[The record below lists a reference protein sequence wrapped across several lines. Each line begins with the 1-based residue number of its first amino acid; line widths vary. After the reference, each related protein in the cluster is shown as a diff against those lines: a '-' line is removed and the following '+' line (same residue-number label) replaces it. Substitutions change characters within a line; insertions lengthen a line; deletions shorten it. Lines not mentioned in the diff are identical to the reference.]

1 MQAENVPP
9 FEFAEESADKDGC
22 GENASSPFLLSL
34 SSSILSNFPNQTNPY
49 MLYPT
54 KRTLTLTRTTALIS
68 TVSFAS
74 TLVHAI
80 ALPSPLIASPPS
92 SASPSYL
99 DSSVRKS
106 INFGPLPELS
116 LHDVDSNP
124 SIALTSWNTRNS
136 ISALNRFSSAC
147 DVYIDGEAPRC
158 IGAELANNFVST
170 LHPESRFKLVDGIVS
185 KHTNIFHGHFIELR
199 DGVPIANA
207 NLNVNINL
215 ENGEVISYGD
225 STFTKSTK
233 SADAKS
239 NTRKWASSASSQIVL
254 GGGGSSAQEE
264 VVDILAEYVSP
275 PFDATPSSSTPKA
288 SDPRHGLLT
297 FLSMQSNNV
306 ELDQRIS
313 SSSRSSL
320 ISSLSVA
327 PTGSSPHE
335 VLITGLPDPTAT
347 GPAKASL
354 VYVHDGEDLKLAW
367 KYEYSSQDNMYE
379 SYMSADPS
387 VTAGEE
393 QPLMIVDWVRDFRP
407 TGGEIGL
414 EAIHE
419 FHDSQSRTS
428 RVRNSKATS
437 PKKNKTKRS
446 VVGERMR
453 KFGDDAIDL
462 FSGPGASTSDPKEI
476 EKMKEISPEYKVYS
490 WGVWVASCFYP
501 FRREWDYWYRFSRD
515 SQ

>member
-1 MQAENVPP
+1 
-9 FEFAEESADKDGC
+9 
-22 GENASSPFLLSL
+22 
-34 SSSILSNFPNQTNPY
+34 

-54 KRTLTLTRTTALIS
+54 KRTSTRFTRKTALLS
-68 TVSFAS
+68 TVSLAS
-74 TLVHAI
+74 LVHAI
-80 ALPSPLIASPPS
+80 ALPPPLIASSPS
-92 SASPSYL
+92 SASSSYHL
-99 DSSVRKS
+99 ESSVRKS
-106 INFGPLPELS
+106 INFGPHPELS

-147 DVYIDGEAPRC
+147 DVYIDGEVPRC

-170 LHPESRFKLVDGIVS
+170 LHPESQFKLVDGIVS
-185 KHTNIFHGHFIELR
+185 KHTNIFHGHFVELR

-207 NLNVNINL
+207 NLNVNVNL
-215 ENGEVISYGD
+215 ENGEVVSYGD

-239 NTRKWASSASSQIVL
+239 NTRKWASSATSQIVL
-254 GGGGSSAQEE
+254 GGGSSINAQKED
-264 VVDILAEYVSP
+264 VLAEYSSP
-275 PFDATPSSSTPKA
+275 PFDATPSSSPKA

-297 FLSMQSNNV
+297 FLSMQSNNI

-320 ISSLSVA
+320 ISSLTVT

-354 VYVHDGEDLKLAW
+354 VYVHDGESLKLAW
-367 KYEYSSQDNMYE
+367 KYEYSSHDNMYE
-379 SYMSADPS
+379 SYIAADAS
-387 VTAGEE
+387 VTPGEE
-393 QPLMIVDWVRDFRP
+393 QLLMVVDWVRDFRP

-414 EAIHE
+414 EAMHE
-419 FHDSQSRTS
+419 FHDSSSRTNS
-428 RVRNSKATS
+428 IRNSKKPLS
-437 PKKNKTKRS
+437 KKNENKKRS

-453 KFGDDAIDL
+453 KFGDEAIDL

-490 WGVWVASCFYP
+490 WGV
-501 FRREWDYWYRFSRD
+501 
-515 SQ
+515 